1 MIPTQMVTQNNKF
14 ANQCRGSNRL
24 KDGRNRRMHVI
35 MCASVYIPTN
45 IAQNIPASKLCKV
58 KLHLSLDVECHSHI
72 QSFLLHF
79 LRLYQVCGCYVLGK
93 QGKWFL
99 TNQVVKK
106 IFRWVNN
113 KCKNS
118 LTGLIKWKFIII
130 KKNLGTYWNLNNLIY
145 WNKHSVEQNSS
156 DR

>member
-58 KLHLSLDVECHSHI
+58 KLHLSLDVECRSHRMCKVLSRHTKLFI
-72 QSFLLHF
+72 TFSEVISGMWLLC
-79 LRLYQVCGCYVLGK
+79 VGK
-93 QGKWFL
+93 AGKMIPD
-99 TNQVVKK
+99 KP
-106 IFRWVNN
+106 
-113 KCKNS
+113 
-118 LTGLIKWKFIII
+118 
-130 KKNLGTYWNLNNLIY
+130 
-145 WNKHSVEQNSS
+145 SS
-156 DR
+156 QEDI